1 MKTVLKSAGGFLIG
15 TVNSMLGAGGGM
27 LAVPMLKKQGMNQN
41 KAHANAIA
49 LIMIL
54 TTASA
59 AIYLYTD
66 KVTVY
71 DAIPYIPA
79 GLAGSILGS
88 FVMPKIPGNWLRRIF
103 AVFMIWAGIRMI
115 MK

>member
-15 TVNSMLGAGGGM
+15 TINSMLGAGGGM
-27 LAVPMLKKQGMNQN
+27 LAVPLLKKQGMNQN

-54 TTASA
+54 TVASA
-59 AIYLYTD
+59 AIYLYTG
-66 KVTVY
+66 KVTITQAV
-71 DAIPYIPA
+71 PYIPA
-79 GLAGSILGS
+79 GLVGSILGS

>member
-49 LIMIL
+49 LILIL
-54 TTASA
+54 TVAST
-59 AIYLYTD
+59 AIYLYTG
-66 KVTVY
+66 KITVSQ
-71 DAIPYIPA
+71 ALPYIPA
-79 GLAGSILGS
+79 GIVGSILGS
-88 FVMPKIPGNWLRRIF
+88 FVMPKIPSNWLRRIF

-115 MK
+115 MR